1 MLSVQIIR
9 EKENVSNRET
19 KQSIFPVTEN
29 TANVKHRVL
38 IRCDWPGKG
47 FKVELLRKVNYFIY
61 NILETHEQH
70 GGKRK
75 TKMIN
80 YTRDFRTRKS
90 LPQRTVDRTNLIL
103 NVLNG
108 KKK

>member
-1 MLSVQIIR
+1 MQFDR
-9 EKENVSNRET
+9 
-19 KQSIFPVTEN
+19 
-29 TANVKHRVL
+29 
-38 IRCDWPGKG
+38 PGKE
-47 FKVELLRKVNYFIY
+47 FKMEVPRKVDYFIH

-75 TKMIN
+75 IEMIDH
-80 YTRDFRTRKS
+80 TRDFRTRKS

-108 KKK
+108 K